1 MCDLMR
7 VYTSE
12 IKNSNNSEV
21 ELAGW
26 VHEVRDHGKI
36 RFLIL
41 RDKKGKIQ
49 LVAKKGLVPD
59 DVFDNMSLP
68 KETVI
73 SIKGTVK
80 ESPQAPNGIEV
91 VPSEI
96 KILNEVKIQLPV
108 DPTSHI
114 RADLDVRLDNRHID
128 LRTRRVYSIFSI
140 QSNILKAF
148 REKMYSLDFEEIIPP
163 SLIAA
168 ASEGGADVFPV
179 IYFDKEAFLSQ
190 SPQLYKQLAVIGG
203 MERVFMTP
211 QYFRAEKH
219 NTTAHL
225 NEVTGMD
232 VEIGFSDH
240 HFAMKVLSDTFLH
253 ILSSIRKNC
262 DEQLKELN
270 VDLVVPDKINIY
282 TYTEAVDLLNKHGMK
297 FEWGTDFGRDEEKK
311 LFEII
316 GEEAYIISEYPTK
329 VRAFYS
335 MPNPENPEISNSYD
349 LMYRGV
355 EMSSGAQRIHIPELL
370 VNQIKAKGMNP
381 DNFAFY
387 INAFKSGAPPH
398 AGWAIGLQRL
408 TMAITRQNNIRECT
422 LFPRDMHRLTP

>member
-1 MCDLMR
+1 MR
-7 VYTSE
+7 IYTSQVKPE
-12 IKNSNNSEV
+12 MNNSIV

-26 VHEVRDHGKI
+26 VHETRDHGKI
-36 RFLIL
+36 RFMVL
-41 RDKKGKIQ
+41 RDKEGFIQ
-49 LVAKKGLVPD
+49 VIGKKGMVPD
-59 DVFDNMSLP
+59 EVFDNISLP

-73 SIKGTVK
+73 SLKGTIK
-80 ESPQAPNGIEV
+80 ISPQAPNGVEI

-96 KILNEVKIQLPV
+96 NILNNVSLQLPV
-108 DPTSHI
+108 DPTSRI
-114 RADLDVRLDNRHID
+114 EAELDVRLDNRHID
-128 LRTRRVYSIFSI
+128 LRTKRVHSIFHI
-140 QSNILKAF
+140 ESNILRAF
-148 REKMYSLDFEEIIPP
+148 REKMTLLDFEEIIPP

-179 IYFDKEAFLSQ
+179 IYFEKEAFLSQ

-232 VEIGFSDH
+232 AEIAFADH
-240 HFAMKVLSDTFLH
+240 HTGMK
-253 ILSSIRKNC
+253 ILSEAFLNILSTVKKNSAN
-262 DEQLKELN
+262 QLAELKI
-270 VDLVVPDKINIY
+270 DLEVPDKLNIY
-282 TYTEAVDLLNKHGMK
+282 TYTEAVDMLNKHGMK
-297 FEWGTDFGRDEEKK
+297 FEWGTDFGRDEERK

-335 MPNPENPEISNSYD
+335 MPNEENPEISNSYD

-355 EMSSGAQRIHIPELL
+355 EMASGAQRIHLPDLL
-370 VNQIKAKGMNP
+370 TKQIKAKGMNP
-381 DNFAFY
+381 DGFKFY
-387 INAFKSGAPPH
+387 IDAFKSGAPPH
-398 AGWAIGLQRL
+398 AGFGMGLQRVC
-408 TMAITRQNNIRECT
+408 MALTRQNNIRECT

>member
-1 MCDLMR
+1 MRDLMR
-7 VYTSE
+7 IYTSE
-12 IKNSNNSEV
+12 ISKSKNSEI

-26 VHEVRDHGKI
+26 VHETRDHGKI

-41 RDKKGKIQ
+41 RDKKGKVQ
-49 LVAKKGLVPD
+49 LVAKKGAVPD
-59 DVFDNMSLP
+59 EVFNSMSLP

-73 SIKGTVK
+73 SIKGAVK
-80 ESPQAPNGIEV
+80 ESPQAPNGVEV

-108 DPTSHI
+108 DPTSHVQ
-114 RADLDVRLDNRHID
+114 ADLDVRLDNRHID
-128 LRTRRVYSIFSI
+128 LRTRRVHSIFHI

-240 HFAMKVLSDTFLH
+240 HFAMKVLSETFLY
-253 ILSSIRKNC
+253 ILSNVKKNC

-270 VDLVVPDKINIY
+270 IELFVPDKLNIY

-335 MPNPENPEISNSYD
+335 MPNFENPEISNSYD

-355 EMSSGAQRIHIPELL
+355 EMSSGAQRIHLPELL
-370 VNQIKAKGMNP
+370 TKQIKAKGMNP

-387 INAFKSGAPPH
+387 IDAFKSGAPPH

>member
-1 MCDLMR
+1 MR
-7 VYTSE
+7 IYTSE
-12 IKNSNNSEV
+12 INKSKNSEV

-26 VHEVRDHGKI
+26 VHEIRDHGKI

-41 RDKKGKIQ
+41 RDKKGKVQ
-49 LVAKKGLVPD
+49 LVAKKGAVPD
-59 DVFDNMSLP
+59 EVFNNMSLP

-96 KILNEVKIQLPV
+96 NVLNKVQIQLPV

-114 RADLDVRLDNRHID
+114 QADLDVRLDNRHID
-128 LRTRRVYSIFSI
+128 LRTRRVYSIFHI

-240 HFAMKVLSDTFLH
+240 HFAMKVLSETFLH
-253 ILSSIRKNC
+253 ILSSIKKNC

-270 VDLVVPDKINIY
+270 IDLFVPDKLNIY

-335 MPNPENPEISNSYD
+335 MPNSENPEISNSYD

-355 EMSSGAQRIHIPELL
+355 EMASGAQRIHIPELL
-370 VNQIKAKGMNP
+370 IKQIKAKGMNP
-381 DNFAFY
+381 ENFAFY